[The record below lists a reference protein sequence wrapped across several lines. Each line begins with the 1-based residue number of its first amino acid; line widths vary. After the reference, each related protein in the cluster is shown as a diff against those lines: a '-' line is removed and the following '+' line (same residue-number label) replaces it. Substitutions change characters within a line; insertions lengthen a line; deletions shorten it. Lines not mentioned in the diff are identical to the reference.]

1 MSEAGRRQRL
11 QQAYPTLQ
19 DEQLI
24 GEILHAGV
32 PMQLRAGDTI
42 CDLGQHCTHLALILR
57 GRARVY
63 ELAGSGRE
71 ITLYRVGTGECC
83 ILTASCIMSSQSFP
97 AIASCEEDLEVM
109 LIPAAQVD
117 DFMVRFP
124 VWRRFIWQ
132 LLADRLSGV
141 LLLLEEVTF
150 RRLDERIMRYLLER
164 LQASLTDELRLT
176 HQAIADD
183 LGSSRE
189 VVSRLLK
196 DMQQRGILALSRGQI
211 SVDRSRLQQEL
222 DLCD

>member
-1 MSEAGRRQRL
+1 MNEAERRQPL
-11 QQAYPTLQ
+11 QQAYPTLR
-19 DEQLI
+19 DERLMD
-24 GEILHAGV
+24 EIQRVGV
-32 PMQLRAGDTI
+32 PVQLRAGDTI
-42 CDLGQHCTHLALILR
+42 CNHGQHCTHLALILR

-71 ITLYRVGTGECC
+71 ITLYRVVAGECC
-83 ILTASCIMSSQSFP
+83 ILTVSCIMSEQSFP
-97 AIASCEEDLEVM
+97 AIASCEEDLEVL
-109 LIPAAQVD
+109 LIPAARVD

-124 VWRRFIWQ
+124 VWRRFIWR

-150 RRLDERIMRYLLER
+150 RRLDERLMRYLLER
-164 LQASLTDELRLT
+164 LQAGRTDELRLT

-196 DMQQRGILALSRGQI
+196 DMQQRGILTLSRGQLR
-211 SVDRSRLQQEL
+211 VDRSRLLREL